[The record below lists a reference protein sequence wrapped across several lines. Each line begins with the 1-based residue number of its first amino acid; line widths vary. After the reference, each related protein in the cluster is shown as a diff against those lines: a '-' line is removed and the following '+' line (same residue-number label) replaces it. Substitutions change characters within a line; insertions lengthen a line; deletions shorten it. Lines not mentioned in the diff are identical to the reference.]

1 MNNNLNNFNTL
12 NSIQYF
18 TTKENFQKSN
28 NKTKLKILYFN
39 AISMRNKLSD
49 IIFFIDSFKSPI
61 HIIVIS
67 ETRLYENENK
77 FYDLPNYVAYHSNR
91 KENKDY
97 GRGAGT
103 AVYIHSS
110 LCSAFVFEECIENK
124 FQFLIVKLI
133 EHNMHII
140 QI

>member
-77 FYDLPNYVAYHSNR
+77 FYDLPTQE
-91 KENKDY
+91 KM
-97 GRGAGT
+97 T
-103 AVYIHSS
+103 
-110 LCSAFVFEECIENK
+110 
-124 FQFLIVKLI
+124 
-133 EHNMHII
+133 
-140 QI
+140 QIRTDQIRFKCNLYR